1 MSTRVY
7 NTGLSGI
14 KKLTQAQY
22 DALTTKDVNT
32 KYIVVDGS
40 TVQEYLGDTP
50 IGGGSSGGVITGSPV
65 VRMSGVVVPISGVIA
80 GTAEEV
86 E

>member
-1 MSTRVY
+1 MGMY
-7 NTGLSGI
+7 ATGLTGLL
-14 KKLTQAQY
+14 KLTKAQY
-22 DALTTKDVNT
+22 DALETHEPNT

-50 IGGGSSGGVITGSPV
+50 IGAGSGTAMTGTPTVQMTGTIT
-65 VRMSGVVVPISGVIA
+65 PISSTIY

-86 E
+86 N

>member
-1 MSTRVY
+1 MSTSVY

-14 KKLTQAQY
+14 KKLTRAQY

-40 TVQEYLGDTP
+40 TVQEYLGDIP
-50 IGGGSSGGVITGSPV
+50 IGGDGSGGVITGVPV
-65 VRMSGVVVPISGVIA
+65 AVSGGTM
-80 GTAEEV
+80 GTAALTGDVEE